1 MQDNENK
8 SVYEEHDASFDP
20 DPVPENTLSEEEL
33 QDSILADSDMTAFQ
47 RYIAKMDDKAWN
59 LAQRICGAVLGVL
72 ASLAL
77 FWDGIF
83 STSKE
88 QGGFSFSLIAAV
100 VIAMLVPNII
110 EKQGLRKIP
119 KARTTMAI
127 ALLVCIVVY
136 LAFIGLT
143 KGFGSGA

>member
-1 MQDNENK
+1 MEDNENK
-8 SVYEEHDASFDP
+8 PVYEEHDASFDP
-20 DPVPENTLSEEEL
+20 DPVPEDTLSEEEL

-47 RYIAKMDDKAWN
+47 RYIAKMDDRAWN
-59 LAQRICGAVLGVL
+59 LAQRICGVVLGVL

-83 STSKE
+83 STNKE

-136 LAFIGLT
+136 FLYMGLT
-143 KGFGSGA
+143 TGFNFRA